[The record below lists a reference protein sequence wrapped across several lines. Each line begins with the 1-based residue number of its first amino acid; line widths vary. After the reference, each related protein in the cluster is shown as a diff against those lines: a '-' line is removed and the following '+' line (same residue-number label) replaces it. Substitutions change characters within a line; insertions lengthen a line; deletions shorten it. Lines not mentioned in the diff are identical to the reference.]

1 MKFLKY
7 KNIPLH
13 RWGRVIPHKEVMRSG
28 RRPTMSDMNED
39 TVHNTNWM
47 EPKII
52 IAEFE
57 GMNELASSKTVL
69 L

>member
-1 MKFLKY
+1 MY

-13 RWGRVIPHKEVMRSG
+13 RWGRVIPHSEVIRRG
-28 RRPTMSDMNED
+28 RRPTMSDMNEE
-39 TVHNTNWM
+39 TVHSTNWIV
-47 EPKII
+47 PKII

-57 GMNELASSKTVL
+57 EMNEFASSKTVL